1 LPGSASINEGA
12 ILAFWRSDMN
22 RTLASPIRIDI
33 RSRRPGGLL
42 AFVEAV
48 FAWQDRARQRQLLAR
63 MDDRLLRDMGLT
75 RADIAIEADKPFWR
89 A

>member
-1 LPGSASINEGA
+1 
-12 ILAFWRSDMN
+12 MN
-22 RTLASPIRIDI
+22 RTLASPIRIDV
-33 RSRRPGGLL
+33 RSRRPGGLV

-48 FAWQDRARQRQLLAR
+48 LAWQDRARQRQLLAR

-75 RADIAIEADKPFWR
+75 RTDIAIEAEKPFWR